1 MTFLLLQGEMNARS
15 DCVAE
20 DEEIK
25 TGSEPREELHLR
37 ESLRIDA
44 VSFVLFLYFVF
55 GEIPCRHLV
64 PSE

>member
-44 VSFVLFLYFVF
+44 VSFVLFLYFV
-55 GEIPCRHLV
+55 LV
-64 PSE
+64 KSHVDI